1 MVRVVLVQ
9 GCSSVLMDRFK
20 TEALQLSHGIRCLGA
35 HQYLGSI
42 CRLITTEG
50 CFGFGVMSFRFI

>member
-20 TEALQLSHGIRCLGA
+20 TEALQLSNGIRCLGA
-35 HQYLGSI
+35 TSTLDP
-42 CRLITTEG
+42 
-50 CFGFGVMSFRFI
+50 FAD